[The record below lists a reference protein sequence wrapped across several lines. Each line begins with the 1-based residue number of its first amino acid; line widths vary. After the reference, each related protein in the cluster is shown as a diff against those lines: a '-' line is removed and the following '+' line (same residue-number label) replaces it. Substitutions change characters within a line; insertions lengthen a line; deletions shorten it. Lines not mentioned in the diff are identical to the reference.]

1 MWLKVA
7 LVACKEKIDKAVEE
21 DKACGHIVANI
32 LIIRMFGNFSYASYQ
47 GVLCFI
53 FYLSCKM
60 SFDYVARKWNRTR
73 TCSFLLF
80 CVLKFCGGKML
91 HV

>member
-1 MWLKVA
+1 MPIFCSGLQLTNYQRWFKKMVPMWLKVA
-7 LVACKEKIDKAVEE
+7 LVACKEKIDKAIEE

-53 FYLSCKM
+53 LE
-60 SFDYVARKWNRTR
+60 
-73 TCSFLLF
+73 LF
-80 CVLKFCGGKML
+80 IM
-91 HV
+91 